1 MFWLLFSFGNIY
13 HSTTAYFLTHPLYI
27 YMSPKS
33 KIESKAHYAPEPA
46 RDLLTDVESFYRNYL
61 SLALANFSAAYL
73 DIH

>member
-1 MFWLLFSFGNIY
+1 
-13 HSTTAYFLTHPLYI
+13 
-27 YMSPKS
+27 MSPKS

-61 SLALANFSAAYL
+61 SQALANFSAAYL